1 MVQRHAEYVTI
12 PLKVFAWTKIN
23 LVSHLRS
30 YTYILLSGVQYETV
44 LLKMLFQPPVIN
56 VLYEK
61 P

>member
-1 MVQRHAEYVTI
+1 MVQRYAEYVTI

-30 YTYILLSGVQYETV
+30 YPYILLSGVQYETV

-56 VLYEK
+56 V
-61 P
+61 